1 MRSDKFGSQ
10 LDRKS
15 KTWFFTLLNV
25 YVSWIER
32 EKILISQLSLQKNS
46 GILKTRM
53 DQRGDPMKTDFDIFQ
68 IQKLISQTTRAQKV
82 EEINW
87 VICLIFMSP
96 SWVIALK
103 LAKIVHFLQICADL
117 CKKPRS
123 IKVIYLYIFILVCF
137 IGVWATVHEILR
149 NKIQKSAH
157 SAES

>member
-32 EKILISQLSLQKNS
+32 DKILISQLSLQKNS

-53 DQRGDPMKTDFDIFQ
+53 DQRGDPMKINFDIFQ
-68 IQKLISQTTRAQKV
+68 IQKLISQTIRGQKV
-82 EEINW
+82 DEINW

-96 SWVIALK
+96 SWVLVLK
-103 LAKIVHFLQICADL
+103 FAKIVHFLQICADL

-137 IGVWATVHEILR
+137 IGVWATAHEILR
-149 NKIQKSAH
+149 NKI
-157 SAES
+157 